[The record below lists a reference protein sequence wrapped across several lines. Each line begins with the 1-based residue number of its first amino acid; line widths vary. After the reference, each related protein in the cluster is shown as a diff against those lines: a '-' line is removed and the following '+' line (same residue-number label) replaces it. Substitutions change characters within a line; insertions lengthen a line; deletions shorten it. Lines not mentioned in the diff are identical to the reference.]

1 MVDASSSVLD
11 RREHQSRPS
20 KNRPPRIRNVA
31 GLPRA
36 LPNTRAVIGSLLCV
50 ASALLAWFAATG
62 RADVAPR
69 MVVVAARDIPS
80 GVALTADDI
89 DVRPLVVPADFG
101 TRTFSASEDLIG
113 AVALGPMSVGDP
125 VLRSVVIVGPA
136 ASPAR
141 QISLTLPVAAAVG
154 GTLRSGDTV
163 DVLATYDNGGD
174 VSAKTVTLARRVLV
188 SRVTGA
194 DPNVVSPTGDRLI
207 TFAVDPLLDIEQL
220 VNASVVAKIH
230 LVRTTGA
237 VAPTLPNSPPA
248 AHPTTVPGVST
259 ASMASAAIESSET
272 R

>member
-1 MVDASSSVLD
+1 MVDATSSVTD

-20 KNRPPRIRNVA
+20 KNRPRRIRNVA

-62 RADVAPR
+62 RADAPPR

-89 DVRPLVVPADFG
+89 NMRALVMPPDFG
-101 TRTFSASEDLIG
+101 ARTFSTADDLIG

-125 VLRSVVIVGPA
+125 VLRSAVIVGPA

-141 QISLTLPVAAAVG
+141 QLSLTLPVAAAVG

-163 DVLATYDNGGD
+163 DVLATYDDGGD

-207 TFAVDPLLDIEQL
+207 TFAVDPLLDIEQF

-230 LVRTTGA
+230 LVRTTGT
-237 VAPTLPNSPPA
+237 VAPAAPDTPSPA
-248 AHPTTVPGVST
+248 ARATVSTGST
-259 ASMASAAIESSET
+259 AST
-272 R
+272 